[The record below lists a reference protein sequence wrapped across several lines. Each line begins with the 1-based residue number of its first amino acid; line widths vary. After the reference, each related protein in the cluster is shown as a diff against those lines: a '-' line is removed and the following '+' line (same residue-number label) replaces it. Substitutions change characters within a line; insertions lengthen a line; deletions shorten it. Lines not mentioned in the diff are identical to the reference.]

1 MQNFIIISIQDD
13 QYTSQFWEHLTT
25 SSDMFYCVSIIP
37 LKSKF
42 ATIIDVKYYQIIY
55 KNDIFI
61 GSYKVKNKF
70 LRQDHFYYVVK
81 IILAFE
87 LHYLFSRNVTTNCI
101 K

>member
-1 MQNFIIISIQDD
+1 
-13 QYTSQFWEHLTT
+13 
-25 SSDMFYCVSIIP
+25 MFYCVSIIP

-42 ATIIDVKYYQIIY
+42 ATIIDVKYYQIIN
-55 KNDIFI
+55 KNDI

-70 LRQDHFYYVVK
+70 LRQDRFYYVVK

-87 LHYLFSRNVTTNCI
+87 LHHLFSRNVTTNCI